1 MSFRLRVASRGVR
14 SSSGNVRLEK
24 LQLRLFASAGTLN
37 FAMTKQLRIA
47 PAVCHNRVAALMMH
61 TSRYSFRGTSRLAKD
76 CGLAKSTICHIVHG
90 RTSPLYRTVAPI
102 IRNLEYQLARK
113 LNVRDVF
120 SEDGSFPTKHVCKL
134 AGCKGCLPDR
144 LHNLDGSI
152 KPEWSRVQPGTWS
165 GDVAEFIEGR
175 G

>member
-1 MSFRLRVASRGVR
+1 MRPFP
-14 SSSGNVRLEK
+14 
-24 LQLRLFASAGTLN
+24 SAGTLD

-47 PAVCHNRVAALMMH
+47 PAGCHNRVAALMMH

-76 CGLAKSTICHIVHG
+76 SGLAKSTICHIVHG
-90 RTSPLYRTVAPI
+90 RTNPLYRTVAPI
-102 IRNLEYQLARK
+102 ISNLEYQLARK

-144 LHNLDGSI
+144 LHNVDGSI
-152 KPEWSRVQPGTWS
+152 KPQWSHVQPGKWS
-165 GDVAEFIEGR
+165 GDVAEFMEGR